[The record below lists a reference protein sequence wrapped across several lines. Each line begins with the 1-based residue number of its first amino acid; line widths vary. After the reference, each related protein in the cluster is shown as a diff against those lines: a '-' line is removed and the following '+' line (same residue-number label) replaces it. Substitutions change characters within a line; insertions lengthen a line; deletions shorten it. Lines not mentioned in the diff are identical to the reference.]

1 MNKKIN
7 IVDLGKMDYK
17 SAWGLQK
24 KFQERVLNK
33 LEEDT
38 LFLVEH
44 EPVYTLGKN
53 ADRRNLLE
61 AANSDVS
68 IYDVERGGDITY
80 HGPGQ
85 LVGYPILNLNNY
97 KKNIAW
103 FMRTL
108 ELILIQ
114 ALSSFKIVATQKEG
128 LTGVWVDGKKIGA
141 QGVRITRWV
150 TMHGFSLNVNTDLK
164 YFDNIIPCGI
174 VDCEVTSMKEL
185 LGASQNMDLIKKEIV
200 KVFCDTF
207 ISSST
212 IPRAI

>member
-24 KFQERVLNK
+24 KFQERVLNR

-114 ALSSFKIVATQKEG
+114 TLSTFKIVATQKEG
-128 LTGVWVDGKKIGA
+128 LTGVWVDEKKIGA

-212 IPRAI
+212 ISRAI

>member
-24 KFQERVLNK
+24 KFQERVLNR

-85 LVGYPILNLNNY
+85 LVGYPILNLSNY

-114 ALSSFKIVATQKEG
+114 TLSSFKIVATQKEG
-128 LTGVWVDGKKIGA
+128 LTGVWVDEKKIGA

-212 IPRAI
+212 INRAI

>member
-24 KFQERVLNK
+24 KFQERVLNR

-114 ALSSFKIVATQKEG
+114 TLSSFKIVATQKEG
-128 LTGVWVDGKKIGA
+128 LTGVWVDEKKIGA

-212 IPRAI
+212 INRAI